1 MGSITDFDCYFNGKK
16 LPTDAF
22 GNNAAF
28 ACIKC
33 SYPVLL
39 VLSKVIKR
47 GVFQEKPAVCR
58 KCGQKYWQESIIEE
72 EKKII
77 LQSKG

>member
-1 MGSITDFDCYFNGKK
+1 MPKIKDFRCYFDGKE

-28 ACIKC
+28 ACPNC
-33 SYPVLL
+33 SHPVLL
-39 VLSKVIKR
+39 LTHDPYQRGMYEDNPSK
-47 GVFQEKPAVCR
+47 CR